1 MRMLLYG
8 ATGLLGQR
16 ILADA
21 VERGHEVTAA
31 SSDPS
36 RIQELPG
43 VTLVQGDVLDADSVA
58 ALAEGQAAIVS
69 AVGPGHAGDPC
80 FPCQVAS
87 ALLEA
92 AQRTGVRLLVV
103 GERGGTGA
111 TPGLQPAVTLDFA
124 ATWTGAAQAQAD
136 ALELYRAAP
145 TAVNWTYLVPAA
157 AIGPAGPGAGHVS
170 VETVA
175 AAVLDELEQPRHPCQ
190 QVTVRAKRDPIR
202 QG

>member
-1 MRMLLYG
+1 MRILLYG

-31 SSDPS
+31 SSDPA

-43 VTLVQGDVLDADSVA
+43 VTLVQGDVLDVDSVA
-58 ALAEGQAAIVS
+58 TLAEGHDAIVS

-87 ALLEA
+87 AVLEA
-92 AQRTGVRLLVV
+92 ARRTGVRVLAV
-103 GERGGTGA
+103 GETGGPEA
-111 TPGLQPAVTLDFA
+111 MPGVQPAVTLDFA

-145 TAVNWTYLVPAA
+145 GCRELDLS
-157 AIGPAGPGAGHVS
+157 GPGRGHRARRTGRGSPVGRDRRGS
-170 VETVA
+170 R
-175 AAVLDELEQPRHPCQ
+175 PR
-190 QVTVRAKRDPIR
+190 RA
-202 QG
+202 